1 MLYYYVLA
9 AAVISI
15 LFSLYLVFNINKA
28 PSGSEKMKEVAKE
41 IHKGAQIFLKKEF
54 KAMAVLFLIIGL
66 MLWYLNKSYVPPL
79 IFLGGAFTSALA
91 GFLGMWVATK
101 TNVRVTQAARKDF
114 PDSFKL
120 AFQGGKMMG
129 FLVVGL
135 GLLGIML
142 LWMITKKPP
151 LLINYAFGASLVAL
165 FMRVGGGVYTKSA
178 DVGADLVG
186 KVEQGIPEDDPRN
199 PGVIADQVGDNVGDT
214 AGMGSDLFE
223 SYVSSIIAVMVLG
236 MAKFG
241 FEGLILPVV
250 LAAAGIISS
259 LIGSFIIRIPS
270 KFKESDFSVQ
280 TQKVRRAMQSGT
292 LFANLLM
299 IIASYFIV
307 QSVLGRIEYFY
318 VIVLGLATGY
328 LIGWTTEYF
337 TSEERKPVLG
347 IAKASETGSSMV
359 ITEGLTVG
367 MKSVF
372 LPALAVATT
381 VVLAY
386 YFGEFYGVA
395 LASVGILGT
404 LGLNLSTD
412 CYGPIADNAAGISE
426 TADLKGEVRKR
437 TEALDAVGN
446 TTAATGKGFAIG
458 AAALAALAW
467 LATYF
472 EQANM
477 DTVNFLNPGLIAGLL
492 VGGGLTF
499 LFSSLSLK
507 AVSEGAEKVV
517 KEVRRQFEEIEGLL
531 KGEAKA
537 DYEKCIAL
545 TTEEALKR
553 MVLPALIVVV
563 APILIGLLLGPEA
576 IGGLL
581 AGALITAFPM
591 ALFMANSGGAWDN
604 AKKYIEAGNL
614 GGKGSEAHK
623 AAVVGDTIGDPFK
636 DTAGPSLNILIKLLG
651 VVSLISLPLFF

>member
-1 MLYYYVLA
+1 MLHYYVLA
-9 AAVISI
+9 AALISI
-15 LFSLYLVFNINKA
+15 LFSLFLVFNINRA
-28 PSGSEKMKEVAKE
+28 SSGSEKMAEVAKE
-41 IHKGAQIFLKKEF
+41 IHKGAQVFLKKEF
-54 KAMAVLFLIIGL
+54 KAMTLLFIVIGFL
-66 MLWYLNKSYVPPL
+66 LWYLNKSIVPPL

-101 TNVRVTQAARKDF
+101 TNVRVTQAARSNF
-114 PDSFKL
+114 PKSFKL

-135 GLLGIML
+135 GLLGIMV
-142 LWMITKKPP
+142 LWLITKQPP

-241 FEGLILPVV
+241 TEGLMLPVI

-259 LIGSFIIRIPS
+259 LIGSLIIRLPA
-270 KFKESDFSVQ
+270 KFKESDFSIQ
-280 TQKVRRAMQSGT
+280 TKKVRKAIQVGT

-299 IIASYFIV
+299 IIASYFIIKN
-307 QSVLGRIEYFY
+307 VLGKIEYFY
-318 VIVLGLATGY
+318 IIVLGLATGY
-328 LIGWTTEYF
+328 LIGWVTEYF

-347 IAKASETGSSMV
+347 IANASKTGSSMV
-359 ITEGLTVG
+359 ITEGITVG

-372 LPALAVATT
+372 LPALAVAAT
-381 VVLAY
+381 VVIAY
-386 YFGEFYGVA
+386 NFGGFYGVA

-426 TADLKGEVRKR
+426 TADLKGKVRER

-458 AAALAALAW
+458 AAALASLAW

-472 EQANM
+472 EQIDM
-477 DTVNFLNPGLIAGLL
+477 DTVNFLNPGLIAGLMI
-492 VGGGLTF
+492 GAGLTF
-499 LFSSLSLK
+499 LFSSLSLR

-531 KGEAKA
+531 EGEAKA

-545 TTEEALKR
+545 TTREALRR
-553 MVLPALIVVV
+553 MVLPGLIVVITPV
-563 APILIGLLLGPEA
+563 VVGILLGPEA

-581 AGALITAFPM
+581 AGALITGFPM

-604 AKKYIEAGNL
+604 AKKYIEAGNI

-623 AAVVGDTIGDPFK
+623 ATVVGDTIGDPFK

-651 VVSLISLPLFF
+651 VVSLISIPLFF